1 VKVIKVEEFSEAR
14 PSMLTNPLHLSE
26 RAFPS
31 KFFQGLHD
39 MKPWALQCHV
49 DTGKESPF
57 SSFVHRSQ
65 SYAPDLTIVNLA
77 GFNNLLFDV
86 TPFKVMS
93 QRAGSK
99 STEVF
104 GSGSF

>member
-1 VKVIKVEEFSEAR
+1 MWTPE
-14 PSMLTNPLHLSE
+14 
-26 RAFPS
+26 
-31 KFFQGLHD
+31 
-39 MKPWALQCHV
+39 
-49 DTGKESPF
+49 KESPF
-57 SSFVHRSQ
+57 HSFVHRSQ
-65 SYAPDLTIVNLA
+65 SYASGLTIANLA

-104 GSGSF
+104 GSGSLRCPDLHGTKHPESNLQNQLEERLGIWCRGRGTTKQRLQSFPVSG

>member
-1 VKVIKVEEFSEAR
+1 MWTPE
-14 PSMLTNPLHLSE
+14 
-26 RAFPS
+26 
-31 KFFQGLHD
+31 
-39 MKPWALQCHV
+39 
-49 DTGKESPF
+49 KESPF
-57 SSFVHRSQ
+57 HSFVHRSQ
-65 SYAPDLTIVNLA
+65 QSYASGLIIVNLA

-104 GSGSF
+104 GSGLL